1 MKTFEA
7 GFAGQFLQYR
17 LDCLYSVYVQSVF
30 QHNCQEDSNN
40 FPLPRSKLVMDPVR
54 DELLLTDDHEETDD
68 YESDETD
75 DVSRGWLYILTNQGV
90 VLAVGKNKWTFWD
103 VDV

>member
-1 MKTFEA
+1 
-7 GFAGQFLQYR
+7 
-17 LDCLYSVYVQSVF
+17 
-30 QHNCQEDSNN
+30 
-40 FPLPRSKLVMDPVR
+40 MDPVR

-90 VLAVGKNKWTFWD
+90 GRWKK
-103 VDV
+103 